1 MGGDGGGGVGGEEE
15 EGVHGSK
22 QTIKQRVIRQFVLGW
37 GSGPRAKLGQTVKHR
52 YRKGKR
58 ANR

>member
-1 MGGDGGGGVGGEEE
+1 MGGGVGGEEE